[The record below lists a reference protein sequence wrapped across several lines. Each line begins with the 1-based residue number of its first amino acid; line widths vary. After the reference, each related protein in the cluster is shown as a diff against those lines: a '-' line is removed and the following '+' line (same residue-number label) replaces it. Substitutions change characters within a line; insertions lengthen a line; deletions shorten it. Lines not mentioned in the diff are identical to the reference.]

1 MRVEGSQH
9 EDSAALGASNAGAL
23 CHSWRHCN
31 GVGAAIYEQRQ
42 SVFWEVFFCCLRPG
56 GRCHGFVVVGRI
68 LSVVVLLSAL
78 AGLRLRFEVEVPRYF
93 RALFKRCWTL
103 AAIKIQRKFLSQNL
117 KKFLIIIT
125 AFPYL

>member
-1 MRVEGSQH
+1 MSVKGAQH
-9 EDSAALGASNAGAL
+9 EDSAALGASDAGAL

-56 GRCHGFVVVGRI
+56 GRRHGFVVVGRI

-78 AGLRLRFEVEVPRYF
+78 VEVEVEVPRFF

-103 AAIKIQRKFLSQNL
+103 AATKIQRKFLSQNL
-117 KKFLIIIT
+117 KKFLNIIT